1 MIDHREGNQVD
12 VNGSIAAQRGARDAL
27 SIDENQSFSG
37 HQAAQVNLHGTV
49 TDTDWDIG
57 GVLVQGRAHFLRQSV
72 EQIRCVAN
80 A

>member
-12 VNGSIAAQRGARDAL
+12 VNGSIAARSSGDAL

-37 HQAAQVNLHGTV
+37 QQTAQINLDSAV

-57 GVLVQGRAHFLRQSV
+57 SVLVGGEAHFLRQPGEKV
-72 EQIRCVAN
+72 RGVAD